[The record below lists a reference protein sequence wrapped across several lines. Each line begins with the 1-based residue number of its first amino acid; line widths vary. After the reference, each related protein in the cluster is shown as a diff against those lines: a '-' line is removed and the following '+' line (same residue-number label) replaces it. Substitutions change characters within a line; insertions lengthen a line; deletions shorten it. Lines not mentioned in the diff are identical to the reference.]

1 MFWGITGGVIS
12 ILCALIPYI
21 LSQREKTLRYW
32 QIEAES
38 IFSNKIKEIKNLNIS
53 YKGNELSDNVIILKT
68 VIENNGKKD
77 IDSTIVYEPLQILF
91 QEGIELLDYE
101 LIESPA
107 GVTLKSIDNGIECKW
122 DLFKKKEFIVLKI
135 MLKKNVDNIQNK
147 EILQK
152 YTKISYRITN
162 VNDIKKRLYTKSL
175 EEKPSKIFIGYFILA
190 LFCAGL
196 IIIPLS
202 LDFYQIRYKSSL
214 LPEQTFTV
222 KVKGGNSII
231 LQGTKQKKI
240 VSIEEYNKAKAE
252 TEIVLIKET
261 VNIGL
266 MIFFVSAIILF
277 FVPTFLFLFEYL
289 TDKKVHSFFYHRE
302 E

>member
-1 MFWGITGGVIS
+1 MVLGITGIIIS

-77 IDSTIVYEPLQILF
+77 IDSTIVYEPLQIQF

-107 GVTLKSIDNGIECKW
+107 GVTLKSIDNGIECRW

-135 MLKKNVDNIQNK
+135 MLKKSVDSIQNK
-147 EILQK
+147 EILKK
-152 YTKISYRITN
+152 YTKITYRITN

-175 EEKPSKIFIGYFILA
+175 EEKPSKIFIGYFFLA
-190 LFCAGL
+190 IFCAGV

-202 LDFYQIRYKSSL
+202 LDLYQIRYKSSL

-231 LQGTKQKKI
+231 LQGTKQKKV
-240 VSIEEYNKAKAE
+240 VSIDEYNKANAE

-266 MIFFVSAIILF
+266 MIFFILAIVLF
-277 FVPTFLFLFEYL
+277 FVPTILFLFDYL
-289 TDKKVHSFFYHRE
+289 IDKKVHSFFYHRVE
-302 E
+302 

>member
-1 MFWGITGGVIS
+1 MVLGITGIIIS

-77 IDSTIVYEPLQILF
+77 IDSTIVYEPLHIVF

-101 LIESPA
+101 LVESPA

-122 DLFKKKEFIVLKI
+122 DLFKKKEFLVLKI
-135 MLKKNVDNIQNK
+135 MLKKNVDSIQNE
-147 EILQK
+147 EILKK
-152 YTKISYRITN
+152 YTKITYRITN

-175 EEKPSKIFIGYFILA
+175 EEKPSKIFIGFLFIA
-190 LFCAGL
+190 LVFAG
-196 IIIPLS
+196 IMTIPLS
-202 LDFYQIRYKSSL
+202 LDSYQIRYKSSL

-222 KVKGGNSII
+222 RVKNKNSII
-231 LQGTKQKKI
+231 LQGKKQKKVI
-240 VSIEEYNKAKAE
+240 SIDEYNRSNAE

-261 VNIGL
+261 LNIAL
-266 MIFFVSAIILF
+266 MIFIIFAIGLF
-277 FVPTFLFLFEYL
+277 FVPTILFLSEYL
-289 TDKKVHSFFYHRE
+289 IDKKIHSFFYHRE